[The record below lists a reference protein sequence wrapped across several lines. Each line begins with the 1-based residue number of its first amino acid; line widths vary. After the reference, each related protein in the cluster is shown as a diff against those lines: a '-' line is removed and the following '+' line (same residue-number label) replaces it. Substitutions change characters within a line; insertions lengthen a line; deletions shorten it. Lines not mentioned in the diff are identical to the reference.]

1 MMQFVQLPTDVLLLI
16 FEQLDVPS
24 LFTLRLTS
32 TYLNTTVATALNSVA
47 PAVAQNQ
54 SSPTT
59 RLLFEAADDSYSLR
73 WLQNLLY
80 R

>member
-32 TYLNTTVATALNSVA
+32 TYLNTTVATALNFVT
-47 PAVAQNQ
+47 PAVTRNTHT
-54 SSPTT
+54 PTT
-59 RLLFEAADDSYSLR
+59 RLLFEALDDSFSLR